1 MVEEEEGNVIMMMMM
16 VVVVVEAKTAVR
28 KAEKDKNCSLRVS
41 YYLPAKRTLKLCKKT
56 MFGGKASELPQC
68 WHTRSTQEKTAK
80 KERERENN
88 CDKQPAN
95 QVLFQLCK
103 LYKLDYRGANVLT
116 NDNHFS
122 PPPALD
128 EK

>member
-1 MVEEEEGNVIMMMMM
+1 MMMVV

-28 KAEKDKNCSLRVS
+28 KAKKDKNCSLRVS
-41 YYLPAKRTLKLCKKT
+41 YYLPAKHTLKLCKQT
-56 MFGGKASELPQC
+56 MFGGKASELPHTQC
-68 WHTRSTQEKTAK
+68 VDTHVQDRKKLRQ

-88 CDKQPAN
+88 CNKQPAN
-95 QVLFQLCK
+95 RVAFQLCK
-103 LYKLDYRGANVLT
+103 LCKFDYRGANVLT

-122 PPPALD
+122 PPPPLD